1 MNDLRPVALLAFL
14 LALIA
19 GCSTEQAAAP
29 PLQGASIGGPF
40 TLTGQNG
47 RAVSDRDFAGRH
59 RLIYFGFTHCPDV
72 CPTDLQQI
80 GLAMRQ
86 LEKSDP
92 DLAEKVQPIFIT
104 VDPERDTPSVMKDY
118 AAAFHPRLIGLT
130 GTPQQIADV
139 TKSFAIFSAKEGSG
153 PDYNVNHTRIAYLL
167 GPQGEPIAI
176 LPHDEGAAAIAA
188 EIKRWVK

>member
-1 MNDLRPVALLAFL
+1 MNDLRPFALLAFL

-19 GCSTEQAAAP
+19 GCSAEQAGAP

-47 RAVSDRDFAGRH
+47 RPVSDRDFAGRY
-59 RLIYFGFTHCPDV
+59 RLVYFGFTHCPDV

-80 GLAMRQ
+80 GQAMRQ

-92 DLAEKVQPIFIT
+92 ELTQKVQPIFIT
-104 VDPERDTPSVMKDY
+104 VDPERDTPAVMKEY
-118 AAAFHPRLIGLT
+118 AAAFHPRLVGLT

-139 TKSFAIFSAKEGSG
+139 TKSFAIFSAKEGTG

-176 LPHDEGAAAIAA
+176 LPHDEGAVAIAA
-188 EIKRWVK
+188 EIRRWVR

>member
-1 MNDLRPVALLAFL
+1 MNDIRALLFALL
-14 LALIA
+14 LALTA
-19 GCSTEQAAAP
+19 ACSTEQAGAP

-47 RAVSDRDFAGRH
+47 RPVSDRDFAGRY
-59 RLIYFGFTHCPDV
+59 RLVYFGFTHCPDV

-80 GLAMRQ
+80 GQAMRQ

-92 DLAEKVQPIFIT
+92 GLAQKVQPIFIT

-139 TKSFAIFSAKEGSG
+139 TKSFAIFSAKEGTG

-188 EIKRWVK
+188 EIKRWAT

>member
-1 MNDLRPVALLAFL
+1 MNDIRALLFAL
-14 LALIA
+14 LFALTA
-19 GCSTEQAAAP
+19 ACSTEQAGAP

-47 RAVSDRDFAGRH
+47 RPVSDRDFAGRY
-59 RLIYFGFTHCPDV
+59 RLVYFGFTHCPDV

-80 GLAMRQ
+80 GQAMRQ

-92 DLAEKVQPIFIT
+92 GLAQKVQPIFIT

-139 TKSFAIFSAKEGSG
+139 TKSFAIFSAREGTG

-188 EIKRWVK
+188 EIKRWAT